1 VNSEMIQIIRRAD
14 EMAVEAQLLS
24 NLEATDLLLI
34 ERQWES
40 PRQIVHQRLLAAGV
54 DRRRWPQS
62 LHWNWKG
69 KAPLL
74 GQLAIGGYGIV
85 HGSEWQAV
93 CLVDCVSYSSRLP
106 GHLGRPLVYLD
117 FIETAPWNWTIPE
130 LGQFGVY
137 GACGMIL
144 FDRVVQR
151 SKEEGF
157 RGRVGLHALPQAE
170 RFYED
175 RCGMV
180 PLGKDA
186 SKQDL
191 MYFERVL

>member
-1 VNSEMIQIIRRAD
+1 MNIEPIQIVRRSD
-14 EMAVEAQLLS
+14 GILVNAQLLS
-24 NLEATDLLLI
+24 NLKATDLLMV

-40 PRQIVHQRLLAAGV
+40 SRQSLHQRLLGSSI

-62 LHWNWKG
+62 LHWDWKS
-69 KAPLL
+69 KAQLL

-85 HGSEWQAV
+85 ESSEWQAV
-93 CLVDCVSYSSRLP
+93 CLVDCVSYHSRLA
-106 GHLGRPLVYLD
+106 GQLGKPLVYLD
-117 FIETAPWNWTIPE
+117 FIEIAPWNWNIPE
-130 LGQFGVY
+130 LGQNGTY

-144 FDRVVQR
+144 FDRVVER
-151 SKEEGF
+151 SIDEGF

-170 RFYED
+170 AFYQD
-175 RCGMV
+175 KCGMT

-191 MYFERVL
+191 MYFERF